1 MIFDDVKSLYN
12 LRSRLVH
19 GSRISEKDLRGMLG
33 KISTVPTAAPL
44 NTALM
49 FAVDRISDLVRRAIL
64 ARLCLASGADPLW
77 RLEAREQVD
86 AVFSDDDE
94 RARWRQSWRD
104 TMADLGAGD
113 AANEA
118 APAVDPLSVESETKS
133 TS

>member
-1 MIFDDVKSLYN
+1 MIFDDVKALYN

-33 KISTVPTAAPL
+33 KISTVPPAAPL

-64 ARLCLASGADPLW
+64 ARLCLASGADQLW

-104 TMADLGAGD
+104 TMANLGAGD

-118 APAVDPLSVESETKS
+118 APAVDPLAVESETKS
-133 TS
+133 AT